1 MNYNVSMRIRRCAG
15 FTLIELVA
23 TIVVIV
29 IVSAVA
35 VDHFGTVS
43 NGAKNAVIDDFIRDC
58 RTVYAKMYY
67 GDSSSGFQGT
77 NFICL
82 KSYVS
87 VGGLDGA
94 TAQLSGSQLIV
105 ASLPVTFLKNQATTI
120 IIDYGAQTYN
130 GDDEPTFLSKA
141 HW

>member
-1 MNYNVSMRIRRCAG
+1 MNYNVSMRIRRRAG

-67 GDSSSGFQGT
+67 GYLRFFNNRISSR
-77 NFICL
+77 
-82 KSYVS
+82 V
-87 VGGLDGA
+87 
-94 TAQLSGSQLIV
+94 
-105 ASLPVTFLKNQATTI
+105 
-120 IIDYGAQTYN
+120 
-130 GDDEPTFLSKA
+130 
-141 HW
+141 